1 MSTARRTSR
10 RRTSRRRSLD
20 HPVVAAALSAVCV
33 VVVAARA
40 VTGQAASWLDVVAV
54 GVAAAVLVLAVML
67 PTSRP
72 RRRGA
77 SILPA
82 AVRQRQ
88 RVATEVLGGGH
99 PAWQAPGRSVVRAPH
114 GYPSGDTPT
123 DGILAPPAAL
133 RPHPQ
138 AADPF
143 RLAETEP
150 LLHAPPAQS
159 DPYDVLHRER
169 APRKPGP
176 AGRQRMRLAV
186 AEELLEAA
194 GLAADYRDMVSAVEQ
209 EPEAEQAG

>member
-10 RRTSRRRSLD
+10 RRTSRRRSL
-20 HPVVAAALSAVCV
+20 HRPVVAAVLSAVCV

-40 VTGQAASWLDVVAV
+40 VAGVAATWLDVVAV
-54 GVAAAVLVLAVML
+54 GVAAAVLVLAMML

-82 AVRQRQ
+82 AVRQQQ

-99 PAWQAPGRSVVRAPH
+99 PAWQAPGQSVVR
-114 GYPSGDTPT
+114 TPQ
-123 DGILAPPAAL
+123 P
-133 RPHPQ
+133 
-138 AADPF
+138 ADPF

-150 LLHAPPAQS
+150 LLHTPPSQS

-176 AGRQRMRLAV
+176 SSRARMRLAV